1 MLPPPHIVGAE
12 KLISMFGH
20 WPTFHDAEILDAHLT
35 RDREKPKSPRLE
47 LILRWTLPAWTG
59 HASDSQITLLFHDI
73 DEVELSEFNHQNV
86 VNSLTVSAL
95 DHDPDWLAVDLNSSF
110 GLFGSFRCR
119 TIEVVEVLRFDT
131 ARA

>member
-12 KLISMFGH
+12 KVISIFGH

-35 RDREKPKSPRLE
+35 RDRGSPKSPRLE
-47 LILRWTLPAWTG
+47 LVLRWKLPPSTG
-59 HASDSQITLLFHDI
+59 HASDSQITLLFNDVE
-73 DEVELSEFNHQNV
+73 EVELSEFNHQNV

-95 DHDPDWLAVDLNSSF
+95 DHDWLAVDLNSSF

-119 TIEVVEVLRFDT
+119 AVEVVEVLRLDT